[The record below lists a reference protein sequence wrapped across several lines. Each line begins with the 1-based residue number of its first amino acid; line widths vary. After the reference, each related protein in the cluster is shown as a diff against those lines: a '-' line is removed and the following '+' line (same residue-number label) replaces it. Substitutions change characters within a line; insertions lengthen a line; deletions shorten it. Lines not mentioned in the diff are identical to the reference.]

1 MSGMSSEE
9 REMAAY
15 RVVAAVCRHLVT
27 GDRAAAVEL
36 LAGPDVLTTPAE
48 GIDIVM
54 VMSRLYLEQLIMM
67 ANGDMSKVLD
77 VVDQMVNIGHGLPIV
92 DPE

>member
-1 MSGMSSEE
+1 MSSEE

-15 RVVAAVCRHLVT
+15 RVVAAVCRHLMT
-27 GDRAAAVEL
+27 GNRAGAVEL
-36 LAGPDVLTTPAE
+36 LTGPDVLTTPAE
-48 GIDIVM
+48 AIDIVM
-54 VMSRLYLEQLIMM
+54 VVSQLFVQQLTTM
-67 ANGDMSKVLD
+67 ARGDMSKVSD